1 MPVDR
6 TLGKKCRYAEKC
18 TKFQGIGIPDNMTRT
33 IWRNVFCY
41 RGRRGG
47 AIVANTWYSR
57 KKSYLMIPSI
67 HELNNHRM
75 KSVYLREIENP
86 KEKEILKLLKVK
98 GECLYGDIIKQLAIS
113 ATEGQRIIFSLL
125 KRGLI
130 RFQSRT
136 SNIEL
141 NVDLK

>member
-1 MPVDR
+1 
-6 TLGKKCRYAEKC
+6 
-18 TKFQGIGIPDNMTRT
+18 
-33 IWRNVFCY
+33 
-41 RGRRGG
+41 
-47 AIVANTWYSR
+47 
-57 KKSYLMIPSI
+57 
-67 HELNNHRM
+67 M

-86 KEKEILKLLKVK
+86 KEKEILKLLNVK
-98 GECLYGDIIKQLAIS
+98 GVCLYGDIIKQLAIS

-130 RFQSRT
+130 RFQFRS

>member
-1 MPVDR
+1 
-6 TLGKKCRYAEKC
+6 
-18 TKFQGIGIPDNMTRT
+18 
-33 IWRNVFCY
+33 
-41 RGRRGG
+41 
-47 AIVANTWYSR
+47 
-57 KKSYLMIPSI
+57 
-67 HELNNHRM
+67 M
-75 KSVYLREIENP
+75 KSVYLYEIENP

-98 GECLYGDIIKQLAIS
+98 GECLYGDIIKQLTIS